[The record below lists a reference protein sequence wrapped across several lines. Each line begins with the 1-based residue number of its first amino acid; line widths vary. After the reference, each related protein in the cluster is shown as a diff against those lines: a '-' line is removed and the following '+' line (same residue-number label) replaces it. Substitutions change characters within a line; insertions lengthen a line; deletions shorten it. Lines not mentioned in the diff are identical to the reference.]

1 MFHFVSGIHQSD
13 HVGRCPAGINRLP
26 LYLSKSNTLY
36 CLFDI
41 EWVNR
46 LWCVWELATYLRL
59 RENPKVTFIC
69 ISQRSC
75 EIIVVFVYFLQNA
88 LTTAL
93 STTIT
98 IDIFSALHVAGRI
111 SDGND
116 PYHHTVRYVQTVISE
131 TKSDTFA
138 NVFTLSI

>member
-46 LWCVWELATYLRL
+46 LWCVWELALFLRT
-59 RENPKVTFIC
+59 REKPNVVFASITRH
-69 ISQRSC
+69 QL
-75 EIIVVFVYFLQNA
+75 EIIVIVVNCFFQL
-88 LTTAL
+88 LKL
-93 STTIT
+93 FIWPM
-98 IDIFSALHVAGRI
+98 G
-111 SDGND
+111 
-116 PYHHTVRYVQTVISE
+116 
-131 TKSDTFA
+131 
-138 NVFTLSI
+138 